1 MGMARKIGMIGKR
14 WIAWGIAGIVL
25 GFLLTVA
32 RPVFAQTRDGRALEA
47 ALGPV
52 FEAAERRYR
61 IPRGLLQRVAQE
73 ESRFRSDIVTG
84 DLKSSAGAIGI
95 MQFIPATAK
104 EVGID
109 PLKPMEAIPGAAR
122 YLRQQFDRFGSWE
135 LALAAYNWG
144 PGNVSRRGFRNAPT
158 ETKRYVA
165 AILGDVVNT

>member
-1 MGMARKIGMIGKR
+1 MSDGNRLIK
-14 WIAWGIAGIVL
+14 WGIAGIVL
-25 GFLLTVA
+25 GFMLTVA

-61 IPRGLLQRVAQE
+61 IPRGLLQRVAQQ
-73 ESRFRSDIVTG
+73 ESRFRADIVTG
-84 DLKSSAGAIGI
+84 ELKSSAGAIGI

-109 PLKPMEAIPGAAR
+109 PLNTTDAIAGAAQ
-122 YLRQQFDRFGSWE
+122 YLRQQFDRFKSWE

-144 PGNVSRRGFRNAPT
+144 PGNVARRGFAAAPP
-158 ETKRYVA
+158 ETQRYVA
-165 AILGDVVNT
+165 EILNDVVIT